1 MRCWGAAPDILLP
14 ASIRT
19 VQNQGMER
27 FDTVVIGAGIA
38 GLTAARLL
46 VAAGRTVVG
55 PGPRRRTRADR
66 SHGW

>member
-46 VAAGRTVVG
+46 VAAGAHSSGSCQQATFAGHVF
-55 PGPRRRTRADR
+55 
-66 SHGW
+66 